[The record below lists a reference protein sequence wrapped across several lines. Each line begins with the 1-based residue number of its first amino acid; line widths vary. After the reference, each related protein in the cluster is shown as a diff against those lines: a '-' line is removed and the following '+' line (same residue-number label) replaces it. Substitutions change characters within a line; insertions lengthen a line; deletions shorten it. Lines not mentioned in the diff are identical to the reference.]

1 MIDVGG
7 QRSERK
13 KWLHCFESVNAV
25 LFLVAMSE
33 YDQAL
38 AEDANVNRMKES
50 LKLFASVCNVK
61 WFLKACM
68 LLFLN
73 KRDVFD
79 EKIQYS
85 PLTNAFEEYSG
96 SKEKDEAAAF
106 VSQQFALQN
115 HVDREIYRHYTC
127 AKDAQNISVVFDAVT
142 DVITRSS
149 MKDVG
154 LC

>member
-1 MIDVGG
+1 VGG

-25 LFLVAMSE
+25 LFLVALSE

-38 AEDANVNRMKES
+38 AEDSNINRMKES

-61 WFLKACM
+61 WFLKASM

-79 EKIQYS
+79 EKIQHS
-85 PLTNAFEEYSG
+85 PLTIAFEEFKG
-96 SKEKDEAAAF
+96 PTEKNEAAAY

-127 AKDAQNISVVFDAVT
+127 AKDAQNIAVVFDAVT
-142 DVITRSS
+142 DVIARST